1 MATPQKDRLRED
13 EQLSSK
19 NPKQGKSEGLSER
32 KSSEDMRKES
42 SNKGRL

>member
-1 MATPQKDRLRED
+1 MATNQKDRLSEER
-13 EQLSSK
+13 LSSK
-19 NPKQGKSEGLSER
+19 NPKQGKQGLSER